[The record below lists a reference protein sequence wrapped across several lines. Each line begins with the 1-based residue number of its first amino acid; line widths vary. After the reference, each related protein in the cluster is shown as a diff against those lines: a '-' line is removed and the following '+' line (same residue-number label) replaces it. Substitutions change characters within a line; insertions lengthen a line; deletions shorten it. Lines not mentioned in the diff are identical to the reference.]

1 MHFKAEIKDGVLKSL
16 LMAQLRAAGFACAE
30 NSKKADIVD
39 VKAGGTGMSVQV
51 TGDEVSMSKPSF
63 LDDFVYKNPASRI
76 LSILIVV
83 IAIGAFF
90 LSLELLLSIPIIIA
104 LYFFIFWKTYQ
115 KNKAAYEI
123 KVKLYKVLAKTIMTN
138 MYLKPVIQ
146 KSSGGGKPAPAPRK
160 AGTHPAIKV
169 IFWLMVLFC
178 ASAYIVSRELLIF
191 VPILGIIYFLISY
204 KLYREA
210 NPKPKKEEPKA
221 EKK

>member
-30 NSKKADIVD
+30 NSKKADLVD

-51 TGDEVSMSKPSF
+51 AGDEVSMSKPSF
-63 LDDFVYKNPASRI
+63 VDDFVYKNPASRI
-76 LSILIVV
+76 LFILIIV

-90 LSLELLLSIPIIIA
+90 LHLGLLISIPIILV
-104 LYFFIFWKTYQ
+104 LYFYIFWKTYQ
-115 KNKAAYEI
+115 DNKAAYEA
-123 KVKLYKVLAKTIMTN
+123 KVKLYKLLAGTIMTN

-169 IFWLMVLFC
+169 IFWLMLIFC
-178 ASAYIVSRELLIF
+178 ASAYLFSRELLMF
-191 VPILGIIYFLISY
+191 VPILGLIYFMISY
-204 KLYREA
+204 KLYQEA
-210 NPKPKKEEPKA
+210 NPKPKKEE
-221 EKK
+221 KK